1 MTMKTQDYNAI
12 AEVPVDN
19 GEHDKLGLGAYS
31 DSLVSYIKNSVTPT
45 TIAIQGDW
53 GSGKTSLL
61 NIVRN
66 KLGEEYLCVSF
77 NTWQYSQFE
86 MSESLAI
93 SFMTHF
99 LSELNAVLG
108 VSENVESA
116 LETVRKVSLG
126 IFKNVAL
133 YTAGKVGGEDIKE
146 LVQGTIDSVDSGVQ
160 GEDVIETLKTQIDE
174 CIEELLEVNNYHKIV
189 VFIDDLDRLNPVK
202 AVELMEAIKI
212 FMDKEGCV
220 YLLAVDTSVVKQGIV
235 QKYGLDEE
243 KSQAFFE
250 KLIQL
255 PFTMPVAYYDF
266 ASYVESIFPVEDGF
280 DYSKEFLNAISKEDK
295 EKCIAIIQ
303 MVSGRNP
310 RAAKRIV
317 NAFVLQEMVLQ
328 NKRLYLKKDD
338 SNAVEVRLATA
349 KILLALTCIQMK
361 LEPDYN
367 TILGMVDFFPRFLK
381 WVKSKERIEI
391 TDLELKKRY
400 NYSEE
405 QIKKYNRDKN
415 TCGKM
420 LTIFK
425 EWCLNY
431 IDLYR
436 DEGHELKNLLQAT
449 NREVEEH
456 GNEYAPIA
464 KIILS
469 EFEKR
474 LREYR
479 KELIWNCLQE
489 DKEKGINELWYDEAM
504 EIWEVSKKAQTFLSH
519 QKMLDNI
526 VELGQALR
534 MAGKDTEIADGVMD
548 FYNEMESPKFKYA
561 YSKIVRENYSK
572 VIGYNL
578 TKKYKK
584 LKEQEK
590 EIEKIVAERFWIID
604 VFDQNKIYSD
614 MNRGLVRTYLSGKIK
629 MRLKDVIK
637 QDEIVESMFDEV
649 WEHVGYT
656 ISNLRFVQ
664 EGKQMALVKEELSDL
679 SSLFLIAVLLDEEE
693 TLEKYVE
700 LEKAI
705 KKKSM
710 EKEETVYRFIC
721 EEDIKQRRD
730 LCRKMELKL
739 HSAKNEKISSFITW
753 MKKEDEKLAEYE
765 NGDIPDTY
773 QKSRM
778 QWYFQIV
785 SFFVYCYVMD
795 GCKEVA
801 EDCRNIKCDAIK
813 SIFNAVDIA
822 MENYINK
829 ADASEK
835 RNRNIF
841 FGVTKEALAE
851 LQLAYSNE
859 DGWVVDAVPELP
871 FTANFPAAKDSIKEF
886 LEMPKE
892 LLESPIGSYELGML
906 IGKYFVD
913 DKTQHEESPEDAI
926 RALLWKIYCF
936 KQREDTF
943 LWKYYETFGKIINQ
957 IRLNNLEVQNL
968 LTYGKENPR
977 KFSLRDCEQDFLCEN
992 LKKNELFIFMKD
1004 LWSQHF
1010 ESTPSE
1016 EINQLYEGINWSAL
1030 KSALEKVSVY
1040 YGARSVESEALDYF
1054 NTTGSLI
1061 YRDIPNFLNY
1071 LEKGTVVSGELHDR
1085 AAQARHAK
1093 FFRKYEETLQCLR
1106 DLSEN

>member
-61 NIVRN
+61 NIIRN

-146 LVQGTIDSVDSGVQ
+146 LVQGTIDSVDSGIQ
-160 GEDVIETLKTQIDE
+160 GEDVIDTLKTQIDE

-381 WVKSKERIEI
+381 WIKSKERIEI
-391 TDLELKKRY
+391 TDSELKKRY

-561 YSKIVRENYSK
+561 YSKIVRENYHM
-572 VIGYNL
+572 VIASAL
-578 TKKYKK
+578 TKKYEK
-584 LKEQEK
+584 LQKKEQDIEQK
-590 EIEKIVAERFWIID
+590 RWMTDIFYQNGGIPDIMVNRALVCAKLSAEIKWRNQELFTQDKI
-604 VFDQNKIYSD
+604 
-614 MNRGLVRTYLSGKIK
+614 LV
-629 MRLKDVIK
+629 
-637 QDEIVESMFDEV
+637 SMFDEI
-649 WEHVGYT
+649 WERVVYASSKLQCVCKGKSFA
-656 ISNLRFVQ
+656 IS
-664 EGKQMALVKEELSDL
+664 SDEL
-679 SSLFLIAVLLDEEE
+679 SSLFSIAVLLDDEE
-693 TLEKYVE
+693 TEEKFSR

-705 KKKSM
+705 NNQLISSPSKIDQDEFDRYVFTDFWKD
-710 EKEETVYRFIC
+710 
-721 EEDIKQRRD
+721 DIAQRR
-730 LCRKMELKL
+730 EIF
-739 HSAKNEKISSFITW
+739 KNLRLEFCSVKDEKIKGFIEW
-753 MKKEDEKLAEYE
+753 MKAEDDKMATYE
-765 NGDIPDTY
+765 SGDIPEEY
-773 QKSRM
+773 EKSRL
-778 QWYFQIV
+778 QWYFRIV
-785 SFFVYCYVMD
+785 SFFIYCYGTKD
-795 GCKEVA
+795 YKEKA
-801 EDCRNIKCDAIK
+801 DECRKMKNEAFR
-813 SIFNAVDIA
+813 SIFKAVDIA
-822 MENYINK
+822 MAEYVSK
-829 ADASEK
+829 AEGDEK
-835 RNRNIF
+835 RNADIF
-841 FGVTKEALAE
+841 FGVTKEALEE
-851 LQLAYSNE
+851 LQLACSNA
-859 DGWVVDAVPELP
+859 DGWVMDDLP
-871 FTANFPAAKDSIKEF
+871 KSYVAFIQDKIKVF
-886 LEMPKE
+886 LEQPKE
-892 LLESPIGSYELGML
+892 SLETTIGSYELGML
-906 IGKYFVD
+906 IARHFDEDATPKKILGGICFGPVVFKDGDDEFVD
-913 DKTQHEESPEDAI
+913 
-926 RALLWKIYCF
+926 LCCF
-936 KQREDTF
+936 ETREDTF
-943 LWKYYETFGKIINQ
+943 LWKYYVTFEKIINQ
-957 IRLNNLEVQNL
+957 LRLNSTEVQNL
-968 LTYGKENPR
+968 LNYNNPE
-977 KFSLRDCEQDFLCEN
+977 KKYFLLDCEKDFSKDQILSFFKYFRWNAVSDEE
-992 LKKNELFIFMKD
+992 LK
-1004 LWSQHF
+1004 
-1010 ESTPSE
+1010 
-1016 EINQLYEGINWSAL
+1016 QLYENINWKAL
-1030 KSALEKVSVY
+1030 KLVFGKAAVPYSQTGTARYALE
-1040 YGARSVESEALDYF
+1040 YF
-1054 NTTGSLI
+1054 DIVGSLI

-1071 LEKGTVVSGELHDR
+1071 LEKGEVVEGNIVNQIS
-1085 AAQARHAK
+1085 QARHAK

-1106 DLSEN
+1106 ELSED